1 MSLGSILATAAPIA
15 VGAMVPGGGWAAIMA
30 GAATGA
36 GIAALS
42 GGDILSGG
50 VMGGIGGYGGAEL
63 GAAFNPGASSGIA
76 AATGT
81 TNAAVN
87 QAAMSNMTG
96 SALGQGGF
104 NTAAGRGLMGVA
116 TPGMAGAAGASANTG
131 LQNVTAQNTGQGFSP
146 YATPDTLGQSAT
158 QFSTDAAYNAA
169 NPNLG
174 MFSNAQAVNLGNP
187 VTNLGSVQT
196 PDYVNSALTSD
207 PSKQM
212 LQRGVNTSVRNVDG
226 SFAQIAQ
233 RPDFSPIA
241 GSNVAEGAIPGGY
254 VDTSFSAGVERLG
267 GGKYN
272 ADGTLNENAMMKGS
286 MKLGLAGLPVLAA
299 AYEPETFTYDQMRE
313 AEAYDPDETLNLLD
327 PELDSGIEDVINE
340 DSGLRLYANQGGMV
354 PAYAEG
360 GTVET
365 RADQGMRDALARN
378 KGIAYTRPTTA
389 PSTPTTAPSN
399 NIKIAGAGNST
410 TNLTGGVGAL
420 NVGSGSI
427 GQSPDA
433 KAAQAIEDAKPKTRM
448 MTGAWGTQMTVP
460 IDYDPGTKSVF
471 GGRKPSHYQLQ
482 DGTYVKGT
490 PVSNINMMG
499 DPYRTNAYGYIN
511 KFAEGGTIES
521 RADQGMRDA
530 LARNKGTAYTQ
541 PTTAYTPTTAPSN
554 NIKIAGADNS
564 TSNIGG
570 GVGALNVGSGSIGQS
585 ANAIKAAQVA
595 AEAEEARI
603 TKIKNT
609 PRQYRLVSSGIM
621 GGMKYV
627 PVSHTGMGS
636 YNDPYGMTQRA
647 GAAEAKARGGYAEGG
662 TIESRAKEGM
672 AGALARNKGT
682 AYTRPTTAPVTTT
695 APSNNIKIAG
705 ANNST
710 SNIGGGSTSNLTG
723 GVGALNVG
731 SGSIGQSPNAIKAA
745 QVAAADRKA
754 NFKIMPNGQEVPID
768 FDPGGFQGVMGG
780 MQNAPQSHYRDS
792 SGNWHKGQRPGTFQI
807 GGNNGSSIGAF
818 LSAPNYYAEGGAVE
832 GYAQG
837 GMLEGPGDGMSD
849 SLAAQIDGSQP
860 AALSQ
865 GEFVVPADVVSH
877 LGNGSSDAG
886 SKRLYAMMDEV
897 RQARTG
903 TEKQG
908 KEINPERYMP
918 A

>member
-378 KGIAYTRPTTA
+378 QGTAYTRPTTA

-511 KFAEGGTIES
+511 KF
-521 RADQGMRDA
+521 
-530 LARNKGTAYTQ
+530 
-541 PTTAYTPTTAPSN
+541 
-554 NIKIAGADNS
+554 
-564 TSNIGG
+564 
-570 GVGALNVGSGSIGQS
+570 
-585 ANAIKAAQVA
+585 
-595 AEAEEARI
+595 
-603 TKIKNT
+603 
-609 PRQYRLVSSGIM
+609 
-621 GGMKYV
+621 
-627 PVSHTGMGS
+627 
-636 YNDPYGMTQRA
+636 
-647 GAAEAKARGGYAEGG
+647 AEGG